1 MKPARG
7 QLSAATFEKS
17 SPLLLID
24 SRFSISADSNS
35 MSVHRPSG
43 DNFRWRGRTQSSF
56 IRMAVASQIKVG
68 GALPAECD
76 LPRIPGTRNFSF
88 FWWYWNQYQKNWY
101 RKKFC
106 EQVSEKFD
114 TGKKYWSRHWKNL
127 APEKGSEPVSEK
139 FGTGADFC
147 CKNIGILKIYNGYQK
162 YLVAEKS
169 LGTSN
174 DQI

>member
-88 FWWYWNQYQKNWY
+88 FW
-101 RKKFC
+101 
-106 EQVSEKFD
+106 
-114 TGKKYWSRHWKNL
+114 
-127 APEKGSEPVSEK
+127 
-139 FGTGADFC
+139 
-147 CKNIGILKIYNGYQK
+147 
-162 YLVAEKS
+162 
-169 LGTSN
+169 
-174 DQI
+174 